1 MNKRYT
7 LNEYCDDLTIGKGI
21 LYLKKSKESSFPYFL
36 KKIKESC
43 YERCRKN
50 TKSFRQDKRNLA

>member
-21 LYLKKSKESSFPYFL
+21 HYFKKSKGVL
-36 KKIKESC
+36 
-43 YERCRKN
+43 
-50 TKSFRQDKRNLA
+50 L

>member
-50 TKSFRQDKRNLA
+50 TKSLRQNKGNLA

>member
-21 LYLKKSKESSFPYFL
+21 LYLKESKESSFPHFF

-43 YERCRKN
+43 YEKCKKN
-50 TKSFRQDKRNLA
+50 TENFRHNKRNLA

>member
-1 MNKRYT
+1 MNERYT

-36 KKIKESC
+36 KKIKEFC

-50 TKSFRQDKRNLA
+50 TKSFRQDKGNLA

>member
-36 KKIKESC
+36 IKVKEFY

-50 TKSFRQDKRNLA
+50 PKSFRQDKGNLA

>member
-36 KKIKESC
+36 KKIKEFC
-43 YERCRKN
+43 YERRRKN
-50 TKSFRQDKRNLA
+50 TKSFRQDKGNLA

>member
-36 KKIKESC
+36 KKIKEFY

-50 TKSFRQDKRNLA
+50 PKSFR

>member
-21 LYLKKSKESSFPYFL
+21 LYLKKSKESSFPCFL
-36 KKIKESC
+36 KRFHKGGVFNESSKQ
-43 YERCRKN
+43 YKN
-50 TKSFRQDKRNLA
+50 SDTKMC